1 MWGGW
6 WKYCHESS
14 FFSDILGL
22 DDLDELGKLYKHI
35 YKIHYEICRKDPDEE
50 DSFK

>member
-1 MWGGW
+1 MG
-6 WKYCHESS
+6 SANIVMNLR

-22 DDLDELGKLYKHI
+22 DDLDELGKFYKHI
-35 YKIHYEICRKDPDEE
+35 YKIYYEICRRDPDEE